1 MVAAGLAGPAEVVAG
16 GVQDNTEG
24 DFVGVY
30 VEVDGCGDGLVDEGV
45 VDSKQAPYFLFGQV
59 RDLSAESTP
68 GPAQRGLD
76 CLVDQFDLPTLRVA
90 GRDLGG
96 GVGVVVQQRGQDPE
110 LAGPRPPTLVGGGD
124 GELDQGRQ

>member
-30 VEVDGCGDGLVDEGV
+30 VQVDGCGDGLVDEGV

-90 GRDLGG
+90 GRPGRRGRSRGPAAWSGPGTGWSATAHLG
-96 GVGVVVQQRGQDPE
+96 R
-110 LAGPRPPTLVGGGD
+110 R
-124 GELDQGRQ
+124 R